1 MTHNK
6 NKLSLGI
13 ALATLTMAGALVSTA
28 VVADDAATAAPK
40 AAKHKVAKHKAAAK
54 AVYAAPSKVDMLE
67 AQLRAMQDEVAALR
81 GQVRVTAPV
90 ASVDAQKVQDL
101 DARVATVEATSAK
114 QVSKAKNH
122 MVYFRGGYADNDSSL
137 VATTNTVG
145 GAAGSAQLIG
155 TTKGQSAGWNFG
167 AGIDFSLTDNMF
179 GLMKGTE
186 LLGELDL
193 NYVDLGTFTSGLT
206 PTIGAVALTGSNTGL
221 LAGTSASQSM
231 FRITAAPKIK
241 FFEGS
246 KLRPWIIPA
255 GFTLNVISPPSQA
268 NAITELMPAMHFGAG
283 LDYNIWKS
291 IYVGTDVRYNMAFS
305 TLDGTN
311 VNGLTAGG
319 SVGFGF

>member
-1 MTHNK
+1 MTNNK

-40 AAKHKVAKHKAAAK
+40 AAKHKAAKHNAEAK
-54 AVYAAPSKVDMLE
+54 TAYAAPSKVDILE

-81 GQVRVTAPV
+81 SQVRGAAAPV
-90 ASVDAQKVQDL
+90 AASVDAQKVQDL

-122 MVYFRGGYADNDSSL
+122 LIYFRGGFAGNDSSM
-137 VATTNTVG
+137 VATTNAVG
-145 GAAGSAQLIG
+145 GAAGGIQLPG
-155 TTKGQSAGWNFG
+155 TTKGQSDGWNFG

-179 GLMKGTE
+179 GLIKGTE

-193 NYVDLGTFTSGLT
+193 DYVDLGTFRSGLT
-206 PTIGAVALTGSNTGL
+206 NVLLGTAALN
-221 LAGTSASQSM
+221 GTYASQSM

-246 KLRPWIIPA
+246 KLRPWIIPT

-291 IYVGTDVRYNMAFS
+291 IYVGTDIRYNMAFG
-305 TLDGTN
+305 TLNGTN

>member
-1 MTHNK
+1 MTNNK

-28 VVADDAATAAPK
+28 VVADDAAAPK

-54 AVYAAPSKVDMLE
+54 AVYAAPSKIDMLE

-81 GQVRVTAPV
+81 GQAHTTAPA
-90 ASVDAQKVQDL
+90 ASADAQKVQDL

-114 QVSKAKNH
+114 QASKAKNH
-122 MVYFRGGYADNDSSL
+122 MIYFRGGFAGNDSSM
-137 VATTNTVG
+137 VATTNYANGVG
-145 GAAGSAQLIG
+145 QLVG
-155 TTKGQSAGWNFG
+155 TTKGQKDGWNFG
-167 AGIDFSLTDNMF
+167 AGIDFSLSDNMF

-186 LLGELDL
+186 FLGELDL

-206 PTIGAVALTGSNTGL
+206 PT
-221 LAGTSASQSM
+221 LASPKLPTSSASQSM

-246 KLRPWIIPA
+246 KLRPWIIPT

-268 NAITELMPAMHFGAG
+268 NTITELMPAMHFGAG

-291 IYVGTDVRYNMAFS
+291 IYVGTDVRYNMAFG
-305 TLDGTN
+305 TLNGTN

>member
-1 MTHNK
+1 MTNNK

-28 VVADDAATAAPK
+28 VVADDAAAPK

-114 QVSKAKNH
+114 QTSKAKNH
-122 MVYFRGGYADNDSSL
+122 MIYFRGGYTDNDSSL
-137 VATTNTVG
+137 VATTNSASG
-145 GAAGSAQLIG
+145 SAAGIKVLNG

-206 PTIGAVALTGSNTGL
+206 NTLLKTTALN
-221 LAGTSASQSM
+221 GTSASQSM

>member
-40 AAKHKVAKHKAAAK
+40 AAKHKAAKHKAEAK
-54 AVYAAPSKVDMLE
+54 TAYAAPSKVDILE

-81 GQVRVTAPV
+81 SQVRGAAAPV
-90 ASVDAQKVQDL
+90 AASVDAQKVQDL

-122 MVYFRGGYADNDSSL
+122 LIYFRGGFAGNDSSM
-137 VATTNTVG
+137 VATTNAVG
-145 GAAGSAQLIG
+145 GAAGGIQLPG
-155 TTKGQSAGWNFG
+155 TTKGQSDGWNFG

-179 GLMKGTE
+179 GLIKGTE

-193 NYVDLGTFTSGLT
+193 DYVDLGSFRSGLT
-206 PTIGAVALTGSNTGL
+206 NVLLGTTALN
-221 LAGTSASQSM
+221 GTYASQSM

-246 KLRPWIIPA
+246 KLRPWIIPT

-291 IYVGTDVRYNMAFS
+291 IYVGTDIRYNMAFG
-305 TLDGTN
+305 TLNGTN

>member
-1 MTHNK
+1 MTSNK

-54 AVYAAPSKVDMLE
+54 AVYAAPSKIDMLE

-81 GQVRVTAPV
+81 GQVHTAAPV

-114 QVSKAKNH
+114 HASKAKNH
-122 MVYFRGGYADNDSSL
+122 MIYFRGGYAGNDSSL

-145 GAAGSAQLIG
+145 GDEGSVQLTG
-155 TTKGQSAGWNFG
+155 TTKGHTDGWNFG

-193 NYVDLGTFTSGLT
+193 NYVDLGTFRSGLT
-206 PTIGAVALTGSNTGL
+206 ATLLNGAPLQ
-221 LAGTSASQSM
+221 GTNASQSM

>member
-1 MTHNK
+1 MTNNK

-40 AAKHKVAKHKAAAK
+40 AAKHKAAKHKAEAK
-54 AVYAAPSKVDMLE
+54 TAYAAPSKVDILE

-81 GQVRVTAPV
+81 SQVRGTAAPV
-90 ASVDAQKVQDL
+90 AASVDAQKVQDL

-122 MVYFRGGYADNDSSL
+122 LIYFRGGFAGNDSSM
-137 VATTNTVG
+137 VATTNAVG
-145 GAAGSAQLIG
+145 GAAGGIQLPG
-155 TTKGQSAGWNFG
+155 TTKGQSDGWNFG

-179 GLMKGTE
+179 GLIKGTE

-193 NYVDLGTFTSGLT
+193 DYVDLGTFRSGLT
-206 PTIGAVALTGSNTGL
+206 NVLLGTAALN
-221 LAGTSASQSM
+221 GTYASQSM

-246 KLRPWIIPA
+246 KLRPWIIPT

-291 IYVGTDVRYNMAFS
+291 IYVGTDIRYNMAFG
-305 TLDGTN
+305 TLNGTN

>member
-28 VVADDAATAAPK
+28 VVADDAGTAAPK
-40 AAKHKVAKHKAAAK
+40 AAKHKVAKQKAAAK
-54 AVYAAPSKVDMLE
+54 TAYAAPSKIDMLE

-81 GQVRVTAPV
+81 GQVHTTAPA

-114 QVSKAKNH
+114 HASKAKNH
-122 MVYFRGGYADNDSSL
+122 MIYFRGGFAGNDSSMI
-137 VATTNTVG
+137 ATTNYANGVG
-145 GAAGSAQLIG
+145 QLVG
-155 TTKGQSAGWNFG
+155 TTQGQKDGWNFG
-167 AGIDFSLTDNMF
+167 AGIDFSLSDNMF

-186 LLGELDL
+186 FLGELDL
-193 NYVDLGTFTSGLT
+193 NYVDLGTFTSGVL
-206 PTIGAVALTGSNTGL
+206 PTLV
-221 LAGTSASQSM
+221 GTAPSSASQSM

-246 KLRPWIIPA
+246 KLRPWIIPT

-268 NAITELMPAMHFGAG
+268 NTITELMPAMHFGAG
-283 LDYNIWKS
+283 VDYNIWKS
-291 IYVGTDVRYNMAFS
+291 IYVGTDVRYNMAFG
-305 TLDGTN
+305 TLNGTN

>member
-1 MTHNK
+1 MTNNK

-28 VVADDAATAAPK
+28 VVADDAGTAAPK
-40 AAKHKVAKHKAAAK
+40 AAKHKVAKQKAAAK
-54 AVYAAPSKVDMLE
+54 AVYAAPSKIDMLE

-81 GQVRVTAPV
+81 GQAHTTAPAV
-90 ASVDAQKVQDL
+90 SADAQKVQDL

-114 QVSKAKNH
+114 QASKAKNH
-122 MVYFRGGYADNDSSL
+122 MIYFRGGFAGNDSSM
-137 VATTNTVG
+137 VATTNYANGVG
-145 GAAGSAQLIG
+145 QLVG
-155 TTKGQSAGWNFG
+155 TTKGQKDGWNFG
-167 AGIDFSLTDNMF
+167 AGIDFSLSDNMF

-186 LLGELDL
+186 FLGELDL

-206 PTIGAVALTGSNTGL
+206 PT
-221 LAGTSASQSM
+221 LASPKLPTSSASQSM

-246 KLRPWIIPA
+246 KLRPWIIPT

-268 NAITELMPAMHFGAG
+268 NTITELMPAMHFGAG

-291 IYVGTDVRYNMAFS
+291 IYVGTDVRYNMAFG
-305 TLDGTN
+305 TLNGTN

>member
-1 MTHNK
+1 
-6 NKLSLGI
+6 S
-13 ALATLTMAGALVSTA
+13 
-28 VVADDAATAAPK
+28 
-40 AAKHKVAKHKAAAK
+40 
-54 AVYAAPSKVDMLE
+54 
-67 AQLRAMQDEVAALR
+67 
-81 GQVRVTAPV
+81 QVRGAAAPV

-101 DARVATVEATSAK
+101 DARVATVEAHSAK
-114 QVSKAKNH
+114 QTSKAKNH
-122 MVYFRGGYADNDSSL
+122 MIYFRGGFAGNDSSM
-137 VATTNTVG
+137 VATTNNANGVG
-145 GAAGSAQLIG
+145 QLPG
-155 TTKGQSAGWNFG
+155 TTKGQKDGWNFG

-193 NYVDLGTFTSGLT
+193 DYVDLGTFTSGLT
-206 PTIGAVALTGSNTGL
+206 HTIVSSALPTS
-221 LAGTSASQSM
+221 SASQSM

-246 KLRPWIIPA
+246 KLRPWIIPT

-268 NAITELMPAMHFGAG
+268 NTITELMPAMHFGAG

-291 IYVGTDVRYNMAFS
+291 IYVGTDVRYNMAFG
-305 TLDGTN
+305 TLNGTN

>member
-1 MTHNK
+1 
-6 NKLSLGI
+6 
-13 ALATLTMAGALVSTA
+13 MAGALVSTA
-28 VVADDAATAAPK
+28 VVADDAGTAAPK
-40 AAKHKVAKHKAAAK
+40 AAKHKVAKQKAAAK
-54 AVYAAPSKVDMLE
+54 AVYAAPSKIDMLE

-81 GQVRVTAPV
+81 GQAHTTAPA
-90 ASVDAQKVQDL
+90 ASADAQKVQDL

-114 QVSKAKNH
+114 QASKAKNH
-122 MVYFRGGYADNDSSL
+122 MIYFRGGYADNDSSL

-145 GAAGSAQLIG
+145 GAAGSIQLAG

-193 NYVDLGTFTSGLT
+193 SYVDLGTFTSGLT
-206 PTIGAVALTGSNTGL
+206 PTLLGGALP
-221 LAGTSASQSM
+221 GTSASQSM

>member
-1 MTHNK
+1 MTSNK
-6 NKLSLGI
+6 NKLGLGI
-13 ALATLTMAGALVSTA
+13 VLATLTMAGALVSTA

-81 GQVRVTAPV
+81 GQVHTTAPA
-90 ASVDAQKVQDL
+90 ASADAQKVQDL
-101 DARVATVEATSAK
+101 DARMATVETASAK
-114 QVSKAKNH
+114 QASKAKGH
-122 MVYFRGGYADNDSSL
+122 MVYFRGGFAANDSVM
-137 VATTNTVG
+137 VATTG
-145 GAAGSAQLIG
+145 SGAGR
-155 TTKGQSAGWNFG
+155 KGWNFG
-167 AGIDFSLTDNMF
+167 GGLDFSLSDNMF

-193 NYVDLGTFTSGLT
+193 NYVELGTFNSF
-206 PTIGAVALTGSNTGL
+206 L
-221 LAGTSASQSM
+221 LAPSKADQSM
-231 FRITAAPKIK
+231 LRITAAPKVK

-246 KLRPWIIPA
+246 KLRPWIIPV
-255 GFTLNVISPPSQA
+255 GFTLNVISPPSEH
-268 NAITELMPAMHFGAG
+268 NAITELMPAMHFGGG

-305 TLDGTN
+305 TLNGTN

>member
-1 MTHNK
+1 MTNNK

-28 VVADDAATAAPK
+28 VVADDAGTAAPK
-40 AAKHKVAKHKAAAK
+40 AAKHKVAKQKAAAK
-54 AVYAAPSKVDMLE
+54 AVYAAPSKIDMLE

-81 GQVRVTAPV
+81 GQAHTTAPA
-90 ASVDAQKVQDL
+90 ASADAQKVQDL

-114 QVSKAKNH
+114 QASKAKNH
-122 MVYFRGGYADNDSSL
+122 MIYFRGGYADNDSSL
-137 VATTNTVG
+137 VATTNNANGVG
-145 GAAGSAQLIG
+145 QLLG

-206 PTIGAVALTGSNTGL
+206 PT
-221 LAGTSASQSM
+221 LASATLPTSSASQSM

-268 NAITELMPAMHFGAG
+268 NTITELMPAMHFGAG
-283 LDYNIWKS
+283 VDYNIWKS

>member
-1 MTHNK
+1 MTSNK

-81 GQVRVTAPV
+81 GQVHTAAPV
-90 ASVDAQKVQDL
+90 ASVEAQKVQDL
-101 DARVATVEATSAK
+101 DARVATVETAAAK
-114 QVSKAKNH
+114 HASKAKNH
-122 MVYFRGGYADNDSSL
+122 MIYFRGGFAANDSVM
-137 VATTNTVG
+137 VATTG
-145 GAAGSAQLIG
+145 SGAGRE
-155 TTKGQSAGWNFG
+155 GWNFG
-167 AGIDFSLTDNMF
+167 AGLDFSLTDNMF
-179 GLMKGTE
+179 GLLNKTE

-193 NYVDLGTFTSGLT
+193 NYVDLGSFKTSVLG
-206 PTIGAVALTGSNTGL
+206 P
-221 LAGTSASQSM
+221 GTANQSM
-231 FRITAAPKIK
+231 LRITAAPKIK

-246 KLRPWIIPA
+246 KLRPWIIPV
-255 GFTLNVISPPSQA
+255 GFTLNIISPPSVA
-268 NAITELMPAMHFGAG
+268 TSITELMPAMHFGTG
-283 LDYNIWKS
+283 VDYNIWKS
-291 IYVGTDVRYNMAFS
+291 LYVGTDVRYNMAFS

>member
-1 MTHNK
+1 MTSNK
-6 NKLSLGI
+6 NKLGLGI
-13 ALATLTMAGALVSTA
+13 VLATLTMAGALVSTA

-40 AAKHKVAKHKAAAK
+40 AAKHKVAKQKAAAK

-81 GQVRVTAPV
+81 GQVHTTAPA

-114 QVSKAKNH
+114 HASKAKNH
-122 MVYFRGGYADNDSSL
+122 MVYFRGGYAGNDSSMI
-137 VATTNTVG
+137 ATTNYANGVG
-145 GAAGSAQLIG
+145 QLVG
-155 TTKGQSAGWNFG
+155 TTQGQKDGWNFG
-167 AGIDFSLTDNMF
+167 AGIDFSLSDNMF

-186 LLGELDL
+186 LLAELDL

-206 PTIGAVALTGSNTGL
+206 PT
-221 LAGTSASQSM
+221 LASPTLPTSSASQSM

-246 KLRPWIIPA
+246 KLRPWIIPT

-268 NAITELMPAMHFGAG
+268 NTITELMPAMHFGAG
-283 LDYNIWKS
+283 VDYNIWKS

>member
-1 MTHNK
+1 MTSNK
-6 NKLSLGI
+6 NKLGLGI
-13 ALATLTMAGALVSTA
+13 VLATLTMAGALVSTA

-81 GQVRVTAPV
+81 GQVHTTAPAT
-90 ASVDAQKVQDL
+90 ASVDTQKVQDL
-101 DARVATVEATSAK
+101 DARMATVETASAK
-114 QVSKAKNH
+114 QASKAKNH
-122 MVYFRGGYADNDSSL
+122 MVYFRGGYAGNDSSMI
-137 VATTNTVG
+137 ATTNNVNG
-145 GAAGSAQLIG
+145 VQIPG
-155 TTKGQSAGWNFG
+155 TTAGQKDGWNFG

-193 NYVDLGTFTSGLT
+193 NYVDLGTFVSGVS
-206 PTIGAVALTGSNTGL
+206 GATLSAPYNAVPALT
-221 LAGTSASQSM
+221 ATSHASQSM

-246 KLRPWIIPA
+246 KLRPWIIPV
-255 GFTLNVISPPSQA
+255 GFTLNVISPPSQV
-268 NAITELMPAMHFGAG
+268 NAITELMPAMHFGTG
-283 LDYNIWKS
+283 IDYNIWKS
-291 IYVGTDVRYNMAFS
+291 IYVGTDVRYNMAMG
-305 TLDGTN
+305 TLNGTN

>member
-1 MTHNK
+1 MTNNK

-81 GQVRVTAPV
+81 GQVHTAAPV

-114 QVSKAKNH
+114 HASKAKNH
-122 MVYFRGGYADNDSSL
+122 MIYFRGGYAGNDSSM

-145 GAAGSAQLIG
+145 GSDGSVQLPD
-155 TTKGQSAGWNFG
+155 TTRGQRDGWNFG

-186 LLGELDL
+186 FLGELDL

-206 PTIGAVALTGSNTGL
+206 PTLLDGALK
-221 LAGTSASQSM
+221 GTQASQSM

-255 GFTLNVISPPSQA
+255 GFTLNVISPPSQL

>member
-1 MTHNK
+1 
-6 NKLSLGI
+6 
-13 ALATLTMAGALVSTA
+13 
-28 VVADDAATAAPK
+28 
-40 AAKHKVAKHKAAAK
+40 
-54 AVYAAPSKVDMLE
+54 MLE

-81 GQVRVTAPV
+81 GQVHTAAPV

-114 QVSKAKNH
+114 HASKAKNH
-122 MVYFRGGYADNDSSL
+122 MVYFRGGYAGNDSSMI
-137 VATTNTVG
+137 ATTNNVNG
-145 GAAGSAQLIG
+145 VQIPG
-155 TTKGQSAGWNFG
+155 TTAGQKDGWNFG

-193 NYVDLGTFTSGLT
+193 NYVDLGTFVSGVS
-206 PTIGAVALTGSNTGL
+206 GATLNRPLIRVPALTATSN
-221 LAGTSASQSM
+221 ASQSM

-246 KLRPWIIPA
+246 KLRPWIIPV
-255 GFTLNVISPPSQA
+255 GFTLNVISPPSQV
-268 NAITELMPAMHFGAG
+268 NAITELMPAMHFGTG
-283 LDYNIWKS
+283 IDYNIWKS
-291 IYVGTDVRYNMAFS
+291 IYVGTDVRYNMAMG
-305 TLDGTN
+305 TLNGTN

>member
-13 ALATLTMAGALVSTA
+13 VLATLTMAGALVSTA

-40 AAKHKVAKHKAAAK
+40 AAKHKAAKNKAAAK
-54 AVYAAPSKVDMLE
+54 AVYAAPSKIDMLE

-114 QVSKAKNH
+114 QTSKAKNH
-122 MVYFRGGYADNDSSL
+122 MIYFRGGYADNDSSL

-145 GAAGSAQLIG
+145 GAAGSAQLAG
-155 TTKGQSAGWNFG
+155 TTRGQSAGWNFG

-193 NYVDLGTFTSGLT
+193 SYVDLGTFTSGLT
-206 PTIGAVALTGSNTGL
+206 PTL
-221 LAGTSASQSM
+221 LAGALPGTSASQSM

>member
-1 MTHNK
+1 MTNNK

-28 VVADDAATAAPK
+28 VVADDAGTAASK
-40 AAKHKVAKHKAAAK
+40 AAKHKVAKQKAAAK
-54 AVYAAPSKVDMLE
+54 AVYAAPSKIDMLE

-81 GQVRVTAPV
+81 GQAHTTAPA
-90 ASVDAQKVQDL
+90 ASADAQKVQDL

-114 QVSKAKNH
+114 QASKAKNH
-122 MVYFRGGYADNDSSL
+122 MIYFRGGYADNDSSL
-137 VATTNTVG
+137 VATTNNANGVG
-145 GAAGSAQLIG
+145 QLLG

-206 PTIGAVALTGSNTGL
+206 PT
-221 LAGTSASQSM
+221 LASATLPTSSASQSM

-268 NAITELMPAMHFGAG
+268 NTITELMPAMHFGAG
-283 LDYNIWKS
+283 VDYNIWKS

>member
-1 MTHNK
+1 MTSNK
-6 NKLSLGI
+6 NKLGLGI
-13 ALATLTMAGALVSTA
+13 VLATLTMAGALVSTA

-54 AVYAAPSKVDMLE
+54 AAYAAPSKVDMLE

-81 GQVRVTAPV
+81 GQVHTTAPA
-90 ASVDAQKVQDL
+90 ASADAQKVQDL
-101 DARVATVEATSAK
+101 DARMATVETASAK
-114 QVSKAKNH
+114 QASKAKNH
-122 MVYFRGGYADNDSSL
+122 MIYFRGGYAGNDSSM
-137 VATTNTVG
+137 VATTNNIG
-145 GAAGSAQLIG
+145 GVAGNITLPG
-155 TTKGQSAGWNFG
+155 TTNGQKDGWNFG
-167 AGIDFSLTDNMF
+167 AGLDFSLTDNMF

-186 LLGELDL
+186 MLAELDL
-193 NYVDLGTFTSGLT
+193 NYVDLGSFRSGLSNALLST
-206 PTIGAVALTGSNTGL
+206 PALD
-221 LAGTSASQSM
+221 GTYASQSM

-246 KLRPWIIPA
+246 KLRPWIIPT

-291 IYVGTDVRYNMAFS
+291 IYVGTDVRYNMAFG
-305 TLDGTN
+305 TLNGTN

>member
-1 MTHNK
+1 MTSNK
-6 NKLSLGI
+6 NKLGLGI

-28 VVADDAATAAPK
+28 VVADDAATAAPR
-40 AAKHKVAKHKAAAK
+40 ATKHKVAKHRAA
-54 AVYAAPSKVDMLE
+54 YAAPSKVDILE

-81 GQVRVTAPV
+81 SQVRAPATPV

-122 MVYFRGGYADNDSSL
+122 MIYFRGGYAGNDS
-137 VATTNTVG
+137 VMAATTNTIT
-145 GAAGSAQLIG
+145 GALPNGAS
-155 TTKGQSAGWNFG
+155 KGQKDGWNFG

-186 LLGELDL
+186 LLGELDI
-193 NYVDLGTFTSGLT
+193 NYVDLGTFTANLESIT
-206 PTIGAVALTGSNTGL
+206 P
-221 LAGTSASQSM
+221 ASQSM
-231 FRITAAPKIK
+231 LRITAAPKVK

-246 KLRPWIIPA
+246 KLRPWIIPV
-255 GFTLNVISPPSQA
+255 GFTMNVISPPSQLDT
-268 NAITELMPAMHFGAG
+268 ITELMPAMHFGTG
-283 LDYNIWKS
+283 VDYNIWKS
-291 IYVGTDVRYNMAFS
+291 IYIGTDVRYNMAFG
-305 TLDGTN
+305 TLNGTN

>member
-1 MTHNK
+1 MTNNK

-28 VVADDAATAAPK
+28 VVADDAAAPK

-54 AVYAAPSKVDMLE
+54 AVYAAPSKIDMLE

-81 GQVRVTAPV
+81 GQAHTTAPA
-90 ASVDAQKVQDL
+90 ASADAQKVQDL

-114 QVSKAKNH
+114 QASKAKNH
-122 MVYFRGGYADNDSSL
+122 MIYFRGGFAGNDSSM
-137 VATTNTVG
+137 VATTNNVNG
-145 GAAGSAQLIG
+145 VQIPG
-155 TTKGQSAGWNFG
+155 TTKGQTDGWNFG

-186 LLGELDL
+186 FIGELDL
-193 NYVDLGTFTSGLT
+193 NYVDLGTFVSGVSAATLNA
-206 PTIGAVALTGSNTGL
+206 PLSGVPALTAT
-221 LAGTSASQSM
+221 AHASQSM

-246 KLRPWIIPA
+246 KLRPWIIPT
-255 GFTLNVISPPSQA
+255 GFTLNVISPPSQV

-291 IYVGTDVRYNMAFS
+291 IYVGTDVRYNMAFG
-305 TLDGTN
+305 TLNGTN